1 MHPVQSRSDMSSGA
15 LAEGGFEDAVAR
27 KVSLRIIPFLFIC
40 YVVSY
45 LDRINIGFAKFQMQ
59 DTLGFSDV
67 IYGTGAG
74 VFFIG
79 YMLFEVPSNVLLKR
93 IGAKKTLSRIMIL
106 WGLAGCCMA
115 LVSTPTQFYVCR
127 FMLGACEAGFVPGAI
142 YYISCWFPKRRQG
155 KALGAFLS
163 GIPIAGLIGG
173 PLSGWV
179 LTHFDGVTGMRGWQ
193 WMYMLQ
199 AAPAILLGVLAYFIL
214 DDNISRAK
222 WLSSDERRYLEMEI
236 ASEVDVP
243 RSSRSQRIADFGD
256 ARLYV
261 MALSYFTF
269 ICGTYA
275 LSFWLPSML
284 KNAGLKGDLSI
295 GMYSTIPF
303 AVSAVGMVLLCNSSD
318 RNSERRWHTALC
330 AIVGGAALAAIPFVP
345 NTLFFA
351 CTLLAIAATTIFAT
365 IPLFWTMP
373 SEYFA
378 GSPGA
383 AGSIALINSIGLTGG
398 FLSPFIIGW
407 IKTATGSLVGGLY
420 LSSAVLAVGGV
431 LLLASVPKQQPMKN
445 QSSV

>member
-1 MHPVQSRSDMSSGA
+1 MQPVQAKAEMSSGA
-15 LAEGGFEDAVAR
+15 LVEGIFEDTVAR
-27 KVSLRIIPFLFIC
+27 KVSLRIVPFLLVC

-59 DTLGFSDV
+59 DTLGFSDA
-67 IYGTGAG
+67 IYGMGAG

-79 YMLFEVPSNVLLKR
+79 YMFFEIPSNVFMKR
-93 IGAKKTLSRIMIL
+93 IGAKKTLSRIMLL
-106 WGLAGCCMA
+106 WGLVGCCMA
-115 LVSTPTQFYVCR
+115 LVSTPMQFYVCR
-127 FMLGACEAGFVPGAI
+127 FLLGACEAGFAPGVI

-155 KALGAFLS
+155 KALGVFFS

-173 PLSGWV
+173 PASGWV
-179 LTHFDGVTGMRGWQ
+179 LTHFDGLTGMHGWQ
-193 WMYMLQ
+193 WMFVLQ
-199 AAPAILLGVLAYFIL
+199 AAPAILLGVIAYCLL
-214 DDNISRAK
+214 DDDISRAK

-236 ASEVDVP
+236 ASEIDVT
-243 RSSRSQRIADFGD
+243 RSGHAPRIADFGD
-256 ARLYV
+256 VRLYL

-284 KNAGLKGDLSI
+284 KNAGLKDNLSI
-295 GMYSTIPF
+295 GLYSAIPF
-303 AVSAVGMVLLCNSSD
+303 AVSAVGMVLLCKSSD
-318 RNSERRWHTALC
+318 RSGERRWHTALS

-345 NTLFFA
+345 NTLFCA

-365 IPLFWTMP
+365 ISLFWTMP

-383 AGSIALINSIGLTGG
+383 AGSIALINSIALTGG
-398 FLSPFIIGW
+398 FLSPFVIGW

-420 LSSAVLAVGGV
+420 LISAVLAIGGI
-431 LLLASVPKQQPMKN
+431 LLLVSVPKHLVKRHA
-445 QSSV
+445 SV